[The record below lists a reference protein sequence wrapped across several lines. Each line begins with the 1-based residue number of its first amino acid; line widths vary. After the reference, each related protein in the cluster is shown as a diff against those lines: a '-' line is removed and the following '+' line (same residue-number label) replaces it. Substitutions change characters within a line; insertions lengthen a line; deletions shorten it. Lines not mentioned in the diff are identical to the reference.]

1 MIHILPT
8 VLGETTSCGLTVPRD
23 IPVHKHFN
31 TAPICHVCEVT
42 WREAAEKSFF
52 AYVKSDNG
60 EFAISN
66 KLTPRVDQAGQ
77 A

>member
-8 VLGETTSCGLTVPRD
+8 VLGETTSCGLSVPRD
-23 IPVHKHFN
+23 VPVHPQFN
-31 TAPICHVCEVT
+31 SAPICQVCEVV
-42 WREAAEKSFF
+42 WRETAEKSFF

-66 KLTPRVDQAGQ
+66 KLIPRPYQMGQ